1 LKDIQ
6 ASTPG
11 LPIEET
17 MIAHKALSVF
27 LLAAVTLAAAE
38 DIPRPAPAL
47 EARTIDG
54 RSISLSELKGKVVGV
69 LFFLTDC
76 PHCQQTTQSVLAP
89 AYARMKSRGLEI
101 IGMAINHPPVE
112 SNLKSFAKQFDVAFP
127 LALSSTKEMYTFA
140 GKSLLQ
146 RLGVPY
152 LLLVDRQGRIRGDHP
167 GRDRDFWLN
176 QNANV
181 PAAFEALLNE
191 K

>member
-1 LKDIQ
+1 M
-6 ASTPG
+6 
-11 LPIEET
+11 EET

-112 SNLKSFAKQFDVAFP
+112 ANLKSFAKQFDVAFP
-127 LALSSTKEMYTFA
+127 LALSSTKEMHTFA

-176 QNANV
+176 QNTNV

>member
-1 LKDIQ
+1 
-6 ASTPG
+6 
-11 LPIEET
+11 

-112 SNLKSFAKQFDVAFP
+112 ANLKSFAKQFDVAFP

-167 GRDRDFWLN
+167 GRDREFWMN
-176 QNANV
+176 QSANV